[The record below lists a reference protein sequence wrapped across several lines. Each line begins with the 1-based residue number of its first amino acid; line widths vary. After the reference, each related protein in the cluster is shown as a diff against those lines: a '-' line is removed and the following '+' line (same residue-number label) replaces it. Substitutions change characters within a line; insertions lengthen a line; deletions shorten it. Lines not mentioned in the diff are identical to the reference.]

1 MPSWLLVLGSCFF
14 TPVLRSFL
22 YLAFQYQN
30 THTMNNRYDLIEN
43 RLFTENRKRL
53 AAKLDK
59 HSVAVFCA
67 NDEFPRNG
75 DTYFT
80 FRQNSDL
87 FWLTGIDQ
95 EKTILVICP
104 DATKEN
110 LREILFIRE
119 TNEYLAVWDGYKYT
133 KEAARKVSGIQ
144 TVYWEHEFEKVMH
157 ELFIRNQNIYI
168 NLNENI
174 RADIETDYRDLRMM
188 QQLQAK
194 YPAHTFKRLGP
205 VMDELRSVKH
215 SIEVE
220 IMQHACNIT
229 EKAFRRVL
237 GFVKPGVY
245 EYEIEAE
252 IIHEFIRNRA
262 NGHAYNPIIASGA
275 DSCILH
281 YNANNKVCKA
291 GDILLMDF
299 GCEYANYASDL
310 SRTIPVSGRFTK
322 RQKNVYNAV
331 LAVMKY
337 ATSLLKPGTIY
348 VEYEKEVGR
357 FMEGQLID
365 LGLID
370 KHDVAKQDPAAP
382 LYKRY
387 FMHGTSHFLGLDVHD
402 VGNRDFPMKAG
413 HVFTCEPGIYIREE
427 NLGIRIENDIL
438 LTENGN
444 IDLMAGIPRE
454 AEEIEALMNA

>member
-1 MPSWLLVLGSCFF
+1 
-14 TPVLRSFL
+14 
-22 YLAFQYQN
+22 
-30 THTMNNRYDLIEN
+30 MNNRYDLIEN
-43 RLFTENRKRL
+43 PLFTENRKRL

-87 FWLTGIDQ
+87 FWLSGIDQ
-95 EKTILVICP
+95 EKSILVICP

-110 LREILFIRE
+110 LREILFVRE
-119 TNEYLAVWDGYKYT
+119 TNEHLAIWDGYKYT

-188 QQLQAK
+188 EQLQAK

-205 VMDELRSVKH
+205 IMDELRSVKH

-237 GFVKPGVY
+237 GFVKPGVH

-275 DSCILH
+275 DSCVLH
-281 YNANNKVCKA
+281 YNANNKACQA

-310 SRTIPVSGRFTK
+310 SRTIPVSGRFTA

-331 LAVMKY
+331 LAVMKH
-337 ATSLLKPGTIY
+337 ATSLLKPGTVY
-348 VEYEKEVGR
+348 AEYEKEVGR

-370 KHDVAKQDPAAP
+370 RHDVAKQDPAAP
-382 LYKRY
+382 LYKKY

-444 IDLMAGIPRE
+444 IDLMANIPRE
-454 AEEIEALMNA
+454 AEEIEELMNA

>member
-1 MPSWLLVLGSCFF
+1 
-14 TPVLRSFL
+14 
-22 YLAFQYQN
+22 
-30 THTMNNRYDLIEN
+30 MNNRYDLIDT
-43 RLFTENRKRL
+43 RLFVENRKRL
-53 AAKLDK
+53 ADKLDRQ
-59 HSVAVFCA
+59 SVAIFNA

-75 DTYFT
+75 DAFFS

-87 FWLTGIDQ
+87 FWLSGIDQ
-95 EKTILVICP
+95 EKTILVLCP
-104 DATKEN
+104 DAYKESM
-110 LREILFIRE
+110 REILFIRE
-119 TNEYLAVWDGYKYT
+119 TNEHLAVWEGYKYT
-133 KEAARKVSGIQ
+133 KDDARRVSGIK

-157 ELFIRNQNIYI
+157 ELFIRNKNIYI

-188 QQLQAK
+188 EHLKAK
-194 YPAHTFKRLGP
+194 YPAHQFLRLGP
-205 VMDELRSVKH
+205 IMDELRSVKH

-220 IMQHACNIT
+220 IMQHACHIT

-275 DSCILH
+275 NSCVLH
-281 YNANNKVCKA
+281 YNANNRPCA
-291 GDILLMDF
+291 DGDMILMDF

-310 SRTIPVSGRFTK
+310 SRTIPVNGRFSP
-322 RQKNVYNAV
+322 RQKAVYNAC
-331 LAVMKY
+331 LNVMKF
-337 ATSLLKPGTIY
+337 ATSMLKPGTVY
-348 VEYEKEVGR
+348 MDYEKEVGR
-357 FMEGQLID
+357 FMESELIG
-365 LGLID
+365 LGLLD
-370 KHDVAKQDPAAP
+370 KHDVSKQDPSAP
-382 LYKRY
+382 LYKKY

-413 HVFTCEPGIYIREE
+413 HVFTCEPGIYIPAE

-444 IDLMAGIPRE
+444 IDLMASIPRE
-454 AEEIEALMNA
+454 AEEIEELMSAGK

>member
-1 MPSWLLVLGSCFF
+1 
-14 TPVLRSFL
+14 
-22 YLAFQYQN
+22 
-30 THTMNNRYDLIEN
+30 MNNRYDLIES

-59 HSVAVFCA
+59 NSVAVFNA

-75 DTYFT
+75 DSYFT

-87 FWLTGIDQ
+87 FWLSGIDQ

-110 LREILFIRE
+110 MREILFVRE
-119 TNEYLAVWDGYKYT
+119 TSELLAIWDGYKYT
-133 KEAARKVSGIQ
+133 KEDARKVSGIQ
-144 TVYWEHEFEKVMH
+144 TVYWEHEFEKVMR
-157 ELFIRNQNIYI
+157 ELFIRNQNIYVNI
-168 NLNENI
+168 NENI
-174 RADIETDYRDLRMM
+174 RADIETEYRDLRMLAE
-188 QQLQAK
+188 LQSR
-194 YPAHTFKRLGP
+194 YPAHNYKRLGP
-205 VMDELRSVKH
+205 IMDELRSVKH

-220 IMQHACNIT
+220 IMQQACDIT
-229 EKAFRRVL
+229 EKALRRVL
-237 GFVKPGVY
+237 GFVKPGVH

-275 DSCILH
+275 SSCVLH
-281 YNANNKVCKA
+281 YNANNKVCNA

-299 GCEYANYASDL
+299 GCEYGNYASDL
-310 SRTIPVSGRFTK
+310 SRTIPVSGRFTE

-331 LAVMKY
+331 LAVMKH
-337 ATSLLKPGTIY
+337 ATSLLKPGTVY
-348 VEYEKEVGR
+348 AEYEKEVGR

-370 KHDVAKQDPAAP
+370 KHDVAKQNPAEP
-382 LYKRY
+382 LYKKY

-402 VGNRDFPMKAG
+402 VGNRDLAMKAG
-413 HVFTCEPGIYIREE
+413 HVFTCEPGIYIPEE

-438 LTENGN
+438 LTEHGN
-444 IDLMAGIPRE
+444 IDLMANIPRE
-454 AEEIEALMNA
+454 ADEIETLMNA